1 VVLVFK
7 GVVFDFDGV
16 IVDSHP
22 AHLRAWKSF
31 LNSIGRNVSEEQLHF
46 VLDGRKRDDILRHFL
61 GELDADEIEKYG
73 LQKEQCFRD
82 EVTHVRVADGLL
94 GFLENLQSEQLAVA
108 IASSGSKSRIHFLVD
123 RFGLNKFFRVI
134 VTGDEVEQGKP
145 DPAVFLMAAHQ
156 LGVDPCELIAF
167 EDAVSGIKAGR
178 SAGMKCIGIAPPE
191 RVPILLAAGASCVMP
206 DFHDMSCSKIRKLLS
221 NGAGMG
227 STSASHQFMS

>member
-31 LNSIGRNVSEEQLHF
+31 LNSVGKNVSEEQLHF

-61 GELDADEIEKYG
+61 GELDADEIEEYG

-82 EVTHVRVADGLL
+82 EVTHVSVADGLL
-94 GFLENLQSEQLAVA
+94 GFLENLESEQLAVA

-145 DPAVFLMAAHQ
+145 DPAVFLKAAHQ

-167 EDAVSGIKAGR
+167 EDAVSGIKAAR
-178 SAGMKCIGIAPPE
+178 SAGMKCIGIAPPD
-191 RVPILLAAGASCVMP
+191 RVPILLAAGASCVLP
-206 DFHDMSCSKIRKLLS
+206 DFHNVSCSEIRKLLS

-227 STSASHQFMS
+227 SMSASHQFMS

>member
-1 VVLVFK
+1 VAFVFK

-16 IVDSHP
+16 IMDSHP

-31 LNSIGRNVSEEQLHF
+31 LNSLGKNVSEEQLHF

-61 GELDADEIEKYG
+61 GQLNADEIEEYG

-82 EVTHVRVADGLL
+82 EVTHVLVADGLL
-94 GFLENLQSEQLAVA
+94 GFLEDLESEQLAVA

-134 VTGDEVEQGKP
+134 VTGEDVEQGKP
-145 DPAVFLMAAHQ
+145 DPAVFLKAAHQ
-156 LGVDPCELIAF
+156 LGVDPRELVAF
-167 EDAVSGIKAGR
+167 EDAVSGIKAAR
-178 SAGMKCIGIAPPE
+178 SAGMRCIGIAPPD
-191 RVPILLAAGASCVMP
+191 RVPILLAAGASCVLP
-206 DFHDMSCSKIRKLLS
+206 DFHDVSCSKIRKLLS

-227 STSASHQFMS
+227 LTSDSRQFMI